1 MFKGLSY
8 ALKQA
13 FVQLFRNKGMTVA
26 SLFSITAMLLILGL
40 FFFLTVNVNFITEKI
55 KDEFNTIEVYLL
67 DETTEAQAQVM
78 ATSLKAMGEVAGVE
92 YITKDM
98 AMEEFKARLG
108 DRDYSF
114 QGLTTNPL
122 PNSLR
127 VTLTSL
133 EGGELTAEVCRN
145 MLGVE
150 DVRYYQTEIN
160 KVLKISNYFQ
170 RGALVIIGFLIIIS
184 VMVVSNTVK
193 LTVMARQR
201 EIMIMK
207 FVGATNW
214 FIRGP
219 MLLEGVLI
227 GIISAGVALGCMGAI
242 YVRIVEA
249 FNSQAIALLS
259 SKLVDPEFMISN
271 LAWIF
276 AALGISIGAFGSI
289 ISMRRFLKA

>member
-1 MFKGLSY
+1 MFKSFSY

-40 FFFLTVNVNFITEKI
+40 FFFLSVNVNFITERI

-78 ATSLKAMGEVAGVE
+78 ATSLKAMDEVAGVE

-114 QGLTTNPL
+114 EGLTTNPL

-160 KVLKISNYFQ
+160 KVLKISNSFQ
-170 RGALVIIGFLIIIS
+170 RGALVVIGFLIIIS

-219 MLLEGVLI
+219 MLLEGMLI
-227 GIISAGVALGCMGAI
+227 GFISAAVALGCMGAI
-242 YVRIVEA
+242 YLRIVEA
-249 FNSQAIALLS
+249 FNNQAVALLS
-259 SKLVDPEFMISN
+259 SKLVEPEFMIVN

>member
-40 FFFLTVNVNFITEKI
+40 FFFLTVNVNFITENI

-150 DVRYYQTEIN
+150 DVRYYQTVIN

>member
-78 ATSLKAMGEVAGVE
+78 ATSLKAMDEVAGVE

-114 QGLTTNPL
+114 EGLTTNPL

-219 MLLEGVLI
+219 MLLEGMLI
-227 GIISAGVALGCMGAI
+227 GLISAGVALGCMGTI

-249 FNSQAIALLS
+249 FNNQAIALLS
-259 SKLVDPEFMISN
+259 SKLVEPEFMITN

>member
-40 FFFLTVNVNFITEKI
+40 FFFLTVNVNFISEKI

-78 ATSLKAMGEVAGVE
+78 ATSLKAMDEVAGVE

-150 DVRYYQTEIN
+150 DVRYYQTVIN